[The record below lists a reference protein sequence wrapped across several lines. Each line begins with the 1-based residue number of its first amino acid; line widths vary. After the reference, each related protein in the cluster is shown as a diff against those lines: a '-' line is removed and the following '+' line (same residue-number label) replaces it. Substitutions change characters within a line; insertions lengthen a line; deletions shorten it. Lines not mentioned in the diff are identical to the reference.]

1 MKKRVKKR
9 RRLKIGR
16 ILLAFFLL
24 FLTIFVIY
32 SILNLKITNIF
43 ISGNYYLSDQQI
55 IDAASIGDY
64 PSVIKGVKQ
73 IKNLKDNIYIKD
85 VRVKVRKITQVY
97 IEVTE
102 NRPLFYSIDMEKT
115 VLLDGRTTSEKYPT
129 PTLLNYVIDSVY
141 PSFVKEIGKLDI
153 DILNRISEIK
163 YEPNDVDD
171 NRFLLLMTD
180 GNYVYINN
188 STFYKLSKYM
198 EIIRN
203 FPNKKGILYLDYGNN
218 FEIIE

>member
-64 PSVIKGVKQ
+64 PSIIKGVKQ

-141 PSFVKEIGKLDI
+141 PTFVKELGKLDI

-203 FPNKKGILYLDYGNN
+203 FPNKKGVLYLDYGNN

>member
-16 ILLAFFLL
+16 ILLDFFLL

-141 PSFVKEIGKLDI
+141 PTFVEEIGKLDI

-171 NRFLLLMTD
+171 NRFLLLMAD

>member
-141 PSFVKEIGKLDI
+141 PTFVKELGKLDI

>member
-141 PSFVKEIGKLDI
+141 PNFVKELGKLDI

>member
-141 PSFVKEIGKLDI
+141 PTFVEEIGKLDI

-171 NRFLLLMTD
+171 NRFLLLMAD

>member
-141 PSFVKEIGKLDI
+141 PTFVEEIGKLDI

-203 FPNKKGILYLDYGNN
+203 FPNKKGVLYLDYGNN

>member
-1 MKKRVKKR
+1 MKKRVKKK

-141 PSFVKEIGKLDI
+141 PTFVEEIGKLDI

-171 NRFLLLMTD
+171 NRFLLLMAD

>member
-73 IKNLKDNIYIKD
+73 IKNLKDNIYIKML
-85 VRVKVRKITQVY
+85 
-97 IEVTE
+97 E
-102 NRPLFYSIDMEKT
+102 
-115 VLLDGRTTSEKYPT
+115 
-129 PTLLNYVIDSVY
+129 
-141 PSFVKEIGKLDI
+141 
-153 DILNRISEIK
+153 
-163 YEPNDVDD
+163 
-171 NRFLLLMTD
+171 
-180 GNYVYINN
+180 
-188 STFYKLSKYM
+188 
-198 EIIRN
+198 
-203 FPNKKGILYLDYGNN
+203 
-218 FEIIE
+218 

>member
-102 NRPLFYSIDMEKT
+102 NRPLFYSIDMGKT

-141 PSFVKEIGKLDI
+141 PTFVKELGKLDI

-203 FPNKKGILYLDYGNN
+203 FPNKKGVLYLDYGNN

>member
-141 PSFVKEIGKLDI
+141 PTFVKELGKLDI

-203 FPNKKGILYLDYGNN
+203 FPNKKGVLYLDYGNN

>member
-9 RRLKIGR
+9 GRLKIGR

-141 PSFVKEIGKLDI
+141 PNFVKELGKLDI

-203 FPNKKGILYLDYGNN
+203 FPNKKGVLYLDYGNN

>member
-129 PTLLNYVIDSVY
+129 LTLLNYVIDSVY
-141 PSFVKEIGKLDI
+141 PNFVKELGKLDI

>member
-141 PSFVKEIGKLDI
+141 PNFVKELGKLDI

-188 STFYKLSKYM
+188 YS
-198 EIIRN
+198 IA
-203 FPNKKGILYLDYGNN
+203 
-218 FEIIE
+218 

>member
-115 VLLDGRTTSEKYPT
+115 ILLDGRTTSEKYPT

-141 PSFVKEIGKLDI
+141 PTFVEEIGKLDI

-171 NRFLLLMTD
+171 NRFLLLMAD

>member
-55 IDAASIGDY
+55 IDAASLGDY

-141 PSFVKEIGKLDI
+141 PTFVKELGKLDI

-203 FPNKKGILYLDYGNN
+203 FPNKKGVLYLDYGNN

>member
-55 IDAASIGDY
+55 IDASSIGDY
-64 PSVIKGVKQ
+64 PSVIKSVRQ

-115 VLLDGRTTSEKYPT
+115 VLLDGRTTSEEFPT

-141 PSFVKEIGKLDI
+141 PTFVKELGKLDI
-153 DILNRISEIK
+153 NILNRISEIK

>member
-9 RRLKIGR
+9 RKLKIGR

-24 FLTIFVIY
+24 FFTVFVIY

-55 IDAASIGDY
+55 IDASSISDY
-64 PSVIKGVKQ
+64 PSVIKSVKQ
-73 IKNLKDNIYIKD
+73 IKNLKNNIYIKD
-85 VRVKVRKITQVY
+85 VKVKIRKITQVY

-102 NRPLFYSIDMEKT
+102 NRPLFYSIDMGKT
-115 VLLDGRTTSEKYPT
+115 VLLDGRTTSEQFPT

-141 PSFVKEIGKLDI
+141 PTFVKEIGKLDI

-198 EIIRN
+198 EIIKN
-203 FPNKKGILYLDYGNN
+203 FPNKKGVLYLDYGNN

>member
-97 IEVTE
+97 IEITE

-141 PSFVKEIGKLDI
+141 PNFVKELGKLDI

-203 FPNKKGILYLDYGNN
+203 FPNKKGVLYLDYGNN

>member
-85 VRVKVRKITQVY
+85 VRVKVGKITQVY

-141 PSFVKEIGKLDI
+141 PTFVKELGKLDI

-203 FPNKKGILYLDYGNN
+203 FPNKKGVLYLDYGNN

>member
-43 ISGNYYLSDQQI
+43 ISGNYYLTDQQI

-141 PSFVKEIGKLDI
+141 PTFVEEIGKLDI

>member
-73 IKNLKDNIYIKD
+73 IKNLKDNIYIKA

-141 PSFVKEIGKLDI
+141 PTFVEEIGKLDI

>member
-73 IKNLKDNIYIKD
+73 VKNLKDNIYIKD

-141 PSFVKEIGKLDI
+141 PTFVEEIGKLDI

-203 FPNKKGILYLDYGNN
+203 FPNKKGVLYLDYGNN

>member
-24 FLTIFVIY
+24 FLTLFVIY

-141 PSFVKEIGKLDI
+141 PTFVEEIGKLDI

-171 NRFLLLMTD
+171 NRFLLLMAD

>member
-73 IKNLKDNIYIKD
+73 VKNLKDNIYIKD

-141 PSFVKEIGKLDI
+141 PTFVEEIGKLDI

>member
-43 ISGNYYLSDQQI
+43 ISYNDYLSD
-55 IDAASIGDY
+55 ASSIGDY

-115 VLLDGRTTSEKYPT
+115 ILLDGRTTSEKYPT

-141 PSFVKEIGKLDI
+141 PTFVEEIGKLDI

>member
-97 IEVTE
+97 IKVTE

-141 PSFVKEIGKLDI
+141 PTFVKELGKLDI

-203 FPNKKGILYLDYGNN
+203 FPNKKGVLYLDYGNN

>member
-73 IKNLKDNIYIKD
+73 VKNLKDNIYIKD

-141 PSFVKEIGKLDI
+141 PTFVEEIGKLDI

-171 NRFLLLMTD
+171 NRFLLLMAD

>member
-141 PSFVKEIGKLDI
+141 PTFVEEIGKLDI
-153 DILNRISEIK
+153 DMLNRISEIK

>member
-9 RRLKIGR
+9 RKLKTGR

-24 FLTIFVIY
+24 FLTAFIIY

-55 IDAASIGDY
+55 IDASDISNY
-64 PSVIKGVKQ
+64 PSVIKSVKQ

-85 VRVKVRKITQVY
+85 VKVKVRKITQVY

-102 NRPLFYSIDMEKT
+102 NRPLFYSVDMEKT
-115 VLLDGRTTSEKYPT
+115 VLLDGRTTTEQFPT

-141 PSFVKEIGKLDI
+141 PTFVKEIGKLDI

-198 EIIRN
+198 EIIKN

>member
-141 PSFVKEIGKLDI
+141 PTFVEEIGKLDI

>member
-43 ISGNYYLSDQQI
+43 ISGNYYLTDQQI

-115 VLLDGRTTSEKYPT
+115 ILLDGRTTSEKYPT

-141 PSFVKEIGKLDI
+141 PTFVEEIGKLDI

>member
-55 IDAASIGDY
+55 IDASSIGDY

-141 PSFVKEIGKLDI
+141 PTFVEEIGKLDI

-203 FPNKKGILYLDYGNN
+203 FPNKKGVLYLDYGNN

>member
-141 PSFVKEIGKLDI
+141 PTFVKELGKLDI
-153 DILNRISEIK
+153 NILNRISEIK

-203 FPNKKGILYLDYGNN
+203 FPNKKGVLYLDYGNN

>member
-141 PSFVKEIGKLDI
+141 PTFVEEIGKLDI

-171 NRFLLLMTD
+171 NRFLLLMAD

-198 EIIRN
+198 EIIRK

>member
-115 VLLDGRTTSEKYPT
+115 ILLDGRTTSEKYPT

-141 PSFVKEIGKLDI
+141 PTFVEEIGKLDI

>member
-9 RRLKIGR
+9 RKLKIGR

-141 PSFVKEIGKLDI
+141 PTFVEEIGKLDI

-203 FPNKKGILYLDYGNN
+203 FPNKKGVLYLDYGNN

>member
-141 PSFVKEIGKLDI
+141 PTFIKELGKLDI

-203 FPNKKGILYLDYGNN
+203 FPNKKGVLYLDYGNN